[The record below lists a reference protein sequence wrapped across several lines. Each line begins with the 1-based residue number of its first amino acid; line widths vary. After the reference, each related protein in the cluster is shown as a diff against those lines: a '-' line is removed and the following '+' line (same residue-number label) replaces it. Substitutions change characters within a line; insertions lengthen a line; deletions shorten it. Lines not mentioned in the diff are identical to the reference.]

1 MDRPGLFLFIFGL
14 IKQTIQFK
22 QQINVK
28 NVMPIQFYSVGIWT
42 RNLLTASLIL
52 YPKDLLILS
61 MKIWKIA

>member
-28 NVMPIQFYSVGIWT
+28 NVMPIQFYSVGI
-42 RNLLTASLIL
+42 
-52 YPKDLLILS
+52 
-61 MKIWKIA
+61 